1 MKSLLPL
8 LSVLTVTACVQMEPG
23 CATLPLG
30 ARYCLQPSTDV
41 PPFSVRQQV
50 SARFKGQRE
59 MLIAD
64 IENRS
69 EGLAFVGLTPFGLTV
84 FQVGYDN
91 RTTTKTRLPD
101 TRLSPEL
108 LLGML
113 QLALWPAD
121 SVHRGLGDTA
131 KVEDAPGQRRIFIEE
146 RLLMELQHDNTAV
159 PYQSMQIRWPAID
172 MELNIRALPEEKAS
186 S

>member
-8 LSVLTVTACVQMEPG
+8 LAVLALTACAQIDPG
-23 CATLPLG
+23 CAALPLS
-30 ARYCLQPSTDV
+30 ARYCLQPSTDAS
-41 PPFSVRQQV
+41 PFSVRQQV

-69 EGLAFVGLTPFGLTV
+69 DGLAFVGLTPFGLTV
-84 FQVGYDN
+84 FQVAYDN
-91 RTTTKTRLPD
+91 RTTTAARLPD
-101 TRLSPEL
+101 TRISPEL

-121 SVHRGLGDTA
+121 SVRRGLGDAA
-131 KVEDAPGQRRIFIEE
+131 KVEDGPGQRRIFIDKQ
-146 RLLMELQHDNTAV
+146 LLMEMRHDDTAA
-159 PYQSMQIRWPAID
+159 PYRHMQIHWPAID
-172 MELNIRALPEEKAS
+172 MELDIRALAEQETS
-186 S
+186 